1 MSGLLTE
8 IRTLTRRSGNHDG
21 VALAATIDP
30 VFTIGP
36 KVHGGSLQMVAVGA
50 ARAAFAELARASVA
64 TGESGL
70 MPVAIASDYLSAPDP
85 GVVDIDVTVRKHGRT
100 VAVLAVDIGQR
111 GRTMVSSTVTLAYAG
126 TGEPGHRAP
135 TGVDDVPVAPPADGV
150 SVDEA
155 PMRDIVHFG
164 PALDMVLDPLTF
176 PVMRGQTGPA
186 RIVGWARPKGAEP
199 ESRLRRAG
207 GRRVTTGGD
216 ESRYVRMG
224 ADGAADDISAPA
236 SGAGLAAVRV
246 VERAGGARDV
256 RGGSPRGGLDG
267 CGGRPVAPAGAAPEA
282 VAFARTPAPSRALSP
297 RSVLPGSVAV
307 SSAPQT
313 QCTPEERQTSVPT
326 YRDHRWRKDR

>member
-155 PMRDIVHFG
+155 PLRDIVHFG

-199 ESRLRRAG
+199 DLDFAVLVADASPPVVMNLGMFGWAPTVQLTTYLRRH
-207 GRRVTTGGD
+207 
-216 ESRYVRMG
+216 
-224 ADGAADDISAPA
+224 
-236 SGAGLAAVRV
+236 
-246 VERAGGARDV
+246 
-256 RGGSPRGGLDG
+256 
-267 CGGRPVAPAGAAPEA
+267 
-282 VAFARTPAPSRALSP
+282 PAPGWLRFESSSVQVGPGMFEEDHLVVDSTGAVVAQSRQLAL
-297 RSVLPGSVAV
+297 LPK
-307 SSAPQT
+307 Q
-313 QCTPEERQTSVPT
+313 
-326 YRDHRWRKDR
+326 